1 MSMDS
6 NRSTSVVDL
15 TTASSGP
22 VFVDV
27 LTAARGNEHRRLFAS
42 AMRACAA
49 VRTGDHNKVS
59 ARAITATIE
68 ALLTRIFTTI
78 SHPVWVPLLDSPVGV
93 VKNQPVARRGL
104 ATVLAVAVQV
114 SAVTAPMAHVHLDD
128 HETAHHHAREMH
140 THLASH
146 GAPATRPIDPHVPSL
161 SDDDGDERVLSVSG
175 FVATNVDSFPG
186 VTAIPVETAIVIP
199 DEVTISRIPVVSHG
213 HDPPSLS
220 ATPSRA
226 PPSSP
231 AC

>member
-1 MSMDS
+1 M
-6 NRSTSVVDL
+6 
-15 TTASSGP
+15 
-22 VFVDV
+22 
-27 LTAARGNEHRRLFAS
+27 
-42 AMRACAA
+42 
-49 VRTGDHNKVS
+49 
-59 ARAITATIE
+59 
-68 ALLTRIFTTI
+68 
-78 SHPVWVPLLDSPVGV
+78 
-93 VKNQPVARRGL
+93 ARRTL

-140 THLASH
+140 AHLASH
-146 GAPATRPIDPHVPSL
+146 GAATRPVDLHVPSL

-175 FVATNVDSFPG
+175 FIATSVDSFPG
-186 VTAIPVETAIVIP
+186 AAAIPVEMAIVIP
-199 DEVTISRIPVVSHG
+199 DDVTISRIPVVSHG

>member
-1 MSMDS
+1 
-6 NRSTSVVDL
+6 
-15 TTASSGP
+15 
-22 VFVDV
+22 
-27 LTAARGNEHRRLFAS
+27 
-42 AMRACAA
+42 
-49 VRTGDHNKVS
+49 
-59 ARAITATIE
+59 
-68 ALLTRIFTTI
+68 
-78 SHPVWVPLLDSPVGV
+78 
-93 VKNQPVARRGL
+93 VARRTL

-140 THLASH
+140 THLAGH
-146 GAPATRPIDPHVPSL
+146 GAATRPVDLLVPSL

-175 FVATNVDSFPG
+175 FIATSVDSFPG
-186 VTAIPVETAIVIP
+186 VAAIPVEMAIVIP
-199 DEVTISRIPVVSHG
+199 DDVTISRIPVVSHG